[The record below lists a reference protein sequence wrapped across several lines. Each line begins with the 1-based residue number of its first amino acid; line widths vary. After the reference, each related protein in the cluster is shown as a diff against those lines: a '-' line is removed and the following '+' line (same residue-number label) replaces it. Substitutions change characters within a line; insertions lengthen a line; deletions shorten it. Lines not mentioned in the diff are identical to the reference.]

1 MTSETSVLLTDFS
14 EIGTRLI
21 QLFFLHVGWSVEEY
35 LQAQVFEIA
44 YMYLLLSHNYKWQHW
59 MHVK

>member
-21 QLFFLHVGWSVEEY
+21 QLFFLRVGWSVEEY

-44 YMYLLLSHNYKWQHW
+44 YLLLSHHYKW
-59 MHVK
+59 